1 MKSSVALIVGI
12 VFVVG
17 ALGVGALAL
26 LQGQGDAEPQPTPAE
41 LAELAAAEARIAA
54 EEAREAAER
63 LKAQQLKQDND
74 DIRRIIVSKVAETPK
89 ELTDGWFV
97 ELFRYIP
104 IEDSLDAHLEDV
116 LKRGAA
122 YDVRYTAEFQQE
134 GSRKVQSTDP
144 RFYINTKAGE
154 IIHSPSPT
162 DKKLRNEALGFLAL
176 GVYREHQLKEGW
188 EHVRPEILSSYFHKS
203 IKLWNILKE
212 RVVERGRSD
221 AAEREKLLQLH
232 EVVAMDRYRMVK
244 EGTMAA
250 RQRFKETTQSA
261 AHATGRIGQWRK
273 TLKQEL
279 LEIGR
284 LYIEAAEREHRYIG
298 KRQEHA
304 DRGFMA
310 LAMVHQLKD
319 SPEALKYMIKANR
332 IQRDYLWR
340 MAKAHWK
347 TARKA
352 AVAADHAA
360 AGEAFLLA
368 KRRYLQSLSR
378 IEGSKQK
385 FIFKELHE
393 LQKEITAWYHQ
404 KNAVVVEES

>member
-1 MKSSVALIVGI
+1 MKSSIGLIIGI

-17 ALGVGALAL
+17 ALGAGALSL
-26 LQGQGDAEPQPTPAE
+26 LQTQGDEEPQFTAE
-41 LAELAAAEARIAA
+41 ELAALAEEEARKAA

-63 LKAQQLKQDND
+63 MKAQQLRQDND
-74 DIRRIIVSKVAETPK
+74 DIRRILVTKVAETPEDLSEK
-89 ELTDGWFV
+89 WFV

-104 IEDSLDAHLEDV
+104 NKDSLDAYLENV

-134 GSRKVQSTDP
+134 GSRKVQSKDP

-154 IIHSPSPT
+154 IIHAASPT
-162 DKKLRNEALGFLAL
+162 EKKLRNQALGFLAL
-176 GVYREHQLKEGW
+176 GVYREHKLKEGW
-188 EHVRPEILSSYFHKS
+188 EHVRPEILSSYFLKS

-212 RVVERGRSD
+212 RAVEGGQSD
-221 AAEREKLLQLH
+221 AAEREKLFQLH
-232 EVVAMDRYRMVK
+232 EAVAMGRYHMVRQ
-244 EGTMAA
+244 GTIAA
-250 RQRFKETTQSA
+250 RERFKTTTSSA
-261 AHATGRIGQWRK
+261 AHVTSRISQWRR

-284 LYIEAAEREHRYIG
+284 LYVEAAERENRYIG

-310 LAMVHQLKD
+310 LAMVHQLRD
-319 SPEALKYMIKANR
+319 SPEALKIMIKANR

-352 AVAADHAA
+352 AADADHAA
-360 AGEAFLLA
+360 ASEQFLLA

-385 FIFKELHE
+385 FIFKELLA

-404 KNAVVVEES
+404 KNAVAAEES